1 MYSVAVLMSTYNGE
15 RFIRDQI
22 DSILS
27 QEGVDVHLYIRDDG
41 SSDNTVSIVNEYM
54 IRNSN
59 ITLFQGENLGVGSS
73 FMDLV
78 YRIPM
83 QYDGYAFSDQDDEWL
98 PNKLDSGFDRL
109 MQHSGPV
116 LCCANQILVDKDGK
130 ELGLR
135 HKRELDCSWIQ
146 ILCNNKISGCTM
158 LWNKELQSLL
168 SEEKRRPTAELLR
181 IRIHDVWVAMVA
193 ATVGKIVYDEKGY
206 ILYRQHENNVVGVR
220 ETSHMTEY
228 RKKLKQKKLRCGR
241 SRLAAEIS
249 KNYDDC
255 LPSDVKAKM
264 EKYGFY
270 KKSLRR
276 KFSMFGEKEVYVHT
290 GERPLM
296 YWLKVLLGL
305 F

>member
-1 MYSVAVLMSTYNGE
+1 MYKVAVLMSTYNGE
-15 RFIRDQI
+15 RFIREQI

-27 QEGVDVHLYIRDDG
+27 QDGVDVHLYIRDDG

-54 IRNSN
+54 SHNAN
-59 ITLFQGENLGVGSS
+59 VTLFQGENLGVGSS

-78 YRIPM
+78 YRVPIV
-83 QYDGYAFSDQDDEWL
+83 YDGYAFSDQDDEWCS
-98 PNKLDSGFDRL
+98 NKLFAACEHIKQ
-109 MQHSGPV
+109 MNGPV
-116 LCCANQILVDKDGK
+116 LYCANQILVDKDKK

-135 HKRELDCSWIQ
+135 HKSRLDCSWIQ

-158 LWNKELQSLL
+158 LWNNELQSLL
-168 SEEKRRPTAELLR
+168 ASQKRRPSAELLR
-181 IRIHDVWVAMVA
+181 VRIHDVWVAMVA
-193 ATVGKIVYDEKGY
+193 ATVGKIEYDEKGY

-228 RKKLKQKKLRCGR
+228 RKKLKQKKLRNGR
-241 SRLAAEIS
+241 SRLAAEIATNFS
-249 KNYDDC
+249 DL
-255 LPSDVKAKM
+255 LPSEIKEKM

-276 KFSMFGEKEVYVHT
+276 RFSMFGEKQVYVHT

-296 YWLKVLLGL
+296 FRLKVLMGL